1 MGINERLKETAD
13 KYDRYVQ
20 EQREYLHA
28 HPELTG
34 QEYETSRYLQE
45 EVKKLGLT
53 VEPLKGTGFIAVL
66 DTGKE
71 GKTLALRADIDALP
85 MQEEADNLA
94 GPKKCVSLN
103 PGVCHA
109 CGHDAHM
116 AILLAAIHVL
126 CDIKEE
132 LKGKLIFA
140 FEEGEERGTGIQAMI
155 AALREKKIDA
165 VYGNHV
171 TAFMDSNKV
180 CLDAGPRMAG
190 AVGIDFTLKGRSG
203 HGSRPDLAVNPIHAG
218 AAILTQ
224 LSAAWVN
231 QIDVTKTVTLSV
243 DQFIAGTSRN
253 IIPETAYLG
262 GTCRVFDADE
272 AKKANELIHKVV
284 GGVADLYGCSVEY
297 GPASRVSCDPVVN
310 DEGLALLAQRGAQEI
325 LPEGS
330 LLRGITWFA
339 SEPFSL
345 YAKEFPAMFA
355 FVGVRNEA
363 VGSGAE
369 HHNVRFDVDE
379 GALKTGVL
387 MMCKFASDFL
397 NEE

>member
-1 MGINERLKETAD
+1 MGGNERLKAAAD
-13 KYDRYVQ
+13 KYDQYVR
-20 EQREYLHA
+20 EQREYLHEY
-28 HPELTG
+28 PELTG
-34 QEYETSRYLQE
+34 AEYETSRYLQE
-45 EVKKLGLT
+45 EVQKLGLT
-53 VEPLKGTGFIAVL
+53 VEPLKGTGFVAVL

-85 MQEEADNLA
+85 MQEEGNNLV
-94 GPKKCVSLN
+94 GPKKCVSKN

-116 AILLAAIHVL
+116 AILLASIHVL
-126 CDIKEE
+126 CDIKED
-132 LKGKLIFA
+132 LKGKIVFA

-155 AALREKKIDA
+155 AALKEKQIDA
-165 VYGNHV
+165 IYGNHV
-171 TAFMDSNKV
+171 TAFMDSNTV

-243 DQFIAGTSRN
+243 DQFVAGTSRN

-262 GTCRVFDADE
+262 GTCRVFDAGE
-272 AKKANELIHKVV
+272 AKKADALIHKVV
-284 GGVADLYGCSVEY
+284 ASVADMHGCTVEF
-297 GPASRVSCDPVVN
+297 GPYSKVSCNPVVN
-310 DEGLALLAQRGAQEI
+310 DERLAQLAQRGAREI
-325 LPEGS
+325 LPEDS
-330 LLRGITWFA
+330 LLQGITWFA

-387 MMCKFASDFL
+387 MMCKFAVDFL
-397 NEE
+397 EE

>member
-1 MGINERLKETAD
+1 MGVNERLKAAAE
-13 KYDRYVQ
+13 KYDQYAR
-20 EQREYLHA
+20 EQREYLHE

-34 QEYETSRYLQE
+34 EEHETSRYLQE
-45 EVKKLGLT
+45 EVKKLGLL

-66 DTGKE
+66 DTGRE

-85 MQEEADNLA
+85 MQEEENNLA
-94 GPKKCVSLN
+94 GPKKCVSQN

-116 AILLAAIHVL
+116 AILLASMHVL
-126 CDIKEE
+126 CDRKED
-132 LKGKLIFA
+132 LKGKIVFA

-155 AALREKKIDA
+155 AALKEKQIDA
-165 VYGNHV
+165 IYGNHV
-171 TAFMDSNKV
+171 TAFMDSNTV

-190 AVGIDFTLKGRSG
+190 AVGIDFTLKGKSG

-224 LSAAWVN
+224 LSAAWVH

-243 DQFIAGTSRN
+243 NQFIAGTSRN

-262 GTCRVFDADE
+262 GTCRVFDAEE
-272 AKKANELIHKVV
+272 AKKADELIHKVV
-284 GGVADLYGCSVEY
+284 SSVADVHKCTVEF
-297 GPASRVSCDPVVN
+297 GPLSKVSCHPVIN
-310 DEGLALLAQRGAQEI
+310 DERLALLAQRGAEEI

-339 SEPFSL
+339 SESFSM
-345 YAKEFPAMFA
+345 YAKEFPAIFA
-355 FVGVRNEA
+355 FVGVRNES

-387 MMCKFASDFL
+387 MMCKFAVDFL
-397 NEE
+397 GE